1 MTIDI
6 KQYYPSCASS
16 SNRLGLSAAYGAVV
30 SVVGLDR
37 VFGGLGA
44 PPAVHWALAGVAAD
58 YQCKGVIAPDRQTAM
73 NAAAGYGGGFVASML
88 FGR

>member
-16 SNRLGLSAAYGAVV
+16 SNTLGLSAAYGAVA
-30 SVVGLDR
+30 SAVGLDR

-44 PPAVHWALAGVAAD
+44 PPAIHWALAGVAAD
-58 YQCKGVIAPDRQTAM
+58 YQCKGAIAPDRQTAM
-73 NAAAGYGGGFVASML
+73 NAAAGYGGGFVAAMFL
-88 FGR
+88 GR